1 MFAKVIFQPTEVSM
15 RFLFTRFIA
24 LALLALPAAP
34 AWADAYDDAHKVFL
48 NAGESGEFFSKS
60 YGYALFPT
68 IGKAGVGVGGA
79 HGKGRVY
86 VKGKV
91 VGDAPMTQ
99 ITAGL
104 QLGGQAYSQI
114 VFFEDE
120 RAFKEFTGG
129 NFEFG
134 AEASAV
140 AITAAASAKA
150 DTTGSSAGVSGGR
163 HDAKNV
169 GQYNKGM
176 ATFTVAKGG
185 LMYEASIGGQ
195 KFSYKPR

>member
-1 MFAKVIFQPTEVSM
+1 M
-15 RFLFTRFIA
+15 RTLLIRLLS

-34 AWADAYDDAHKVFL
+34 ALADSYDDAHKVFL

-60 YGYALFPT
+60 YGYALFPS
-68 IGKAGVGVGGA
+68 IGKAGVGVGAA

-91 VGDAPMTQ
+91 VGDTSMTQ
-99 ITAGL
+99 VTAGL

-120 RAFKEFTGG
+120 RAFRDFTSG

-134 AEASAV
+134 AEASAI
-140 AITAAASAKA
+140 AITAAAGAKGS
-150 DTTGSSAGVSGGR
+150 TGGSSIGASGGKN
-163 HDAKNV
+163 DAKTV
-169 GQYNKGM
+169 GKFNKGM

-185 LMYEASIGGQ
+185 LMYEATIGGQ
-195 KFSYKPR
+195 KFKYTPRKS